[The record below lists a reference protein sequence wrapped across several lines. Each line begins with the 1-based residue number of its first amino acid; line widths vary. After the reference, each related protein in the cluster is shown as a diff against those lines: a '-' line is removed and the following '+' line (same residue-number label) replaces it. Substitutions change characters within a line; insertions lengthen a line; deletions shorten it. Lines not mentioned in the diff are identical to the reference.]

1 MRAIISNE
9 IRIEGASPEIKAWCK
24 RFLIFDNPDYQ
35 QLKRMG
41 KEDLIRWRRIPE
53 KIQLHY
59 IDGDILVVPFG
70 CLYALLPMF
79 KRENCTIYQK
89 FNNNAEISFKNDKA
103 RGIEFFDYQED
114 AIAAAMDAGSG
125 VIVAGCGSGKTY
137 LGMELIRRIGK
148 KALWLCHTGDLL
160 RQAKDDLLNLYP
172 TAKIGLT
179 TDGVLNIG
187 EDVTISTVQTMCKI
201 DPCLYKDKFDVIICD
216 EAAHVCGTPTKLKM
230 FTSVLSKIP
239 ARYKFG
245 LTATP
250 TRADGLINAMYAYI
264 GMNPNGTFSP
274 TYKVERERVNTMEAQ
289 HVKVDIDNKLTIFDK
304 MQFLDTAGMTDYT
317 KLVNF
322 LCGRQ
327 SRNETIVDNIVK
339 CAKEGRKQIVLS
351 LRVDHCEVLVKM
363 LQERG
368 VNAKL
373 CVGKTSAKKREE
385 ILKQQVDWDVI
396 VATYSLLKEGVSIKE
411 LDTLHLCSPAKEKGL
426 IVQCAGRIERYL
438 ENKKQPLIYDYVDMD
453 IPYCER
459 AYKKRK
465 SALRNRF

>member
-160 RQAKDDLLNLYP
+160 RQAKDDLLKLYP

-274 TYKVERERVNTMEAQ
+274 TYKVERERVNTIEAQ
-289 HVKVDIDNKLTIFDK
+289 HIEVDIDNRLTIFDK

-373 CVGKTSAKKREE
+373 CVGKTSVKKREE

-411 LDTLHLCSPAKEKGL
+411 LD
-426 IVQCAGRIERYL
+426 IVIL
-438 ENKKQPLIYDYVDMD
+438 EPG
-453 IPYCER
+453 
-459 AYKKRK
+459 
-465 SALRNRF
+465 

>member
-70 CLYALLPMF
+70 CLYARVPMF

-114 AIAAAMDAGSG
+114 AIAAAMNAGSG

-160 RQAKDDLLNLYP
+160 RQARDDLLKLYP

-289 HVKVDIDNKLTIFDK
+289 HIEVDIDNRLTIFDK

-438 ENKKQPLIYDYVDMD
+438 ENKKQPLNYDYVDMD

-459 AYKKRK
+459 A
-465 SALRNRF
+465 